1 MIWYMIKSILV
12 YVLNNYMKW
21 NNEKWFGNLWI
32 LSLDLTQSPETREI
46 SFLIVYSSF
55 SSLSRI
61 IPREHIL

>member
-46 SFLIVYSSF
+46 SFLIV
-55 SSLSRI
+55 
-61 IPREHIL
+61 